1 VADRLSWAQVP
12 ALLKVAVL
20 VATGGA
26 VLRAIGPEA
35 GVVAA
40 SPAYASGPLL
50 ILFAILPVVVAGG
63 LLIAKRPITAAG
75 VLIGGALLG
84 VGQALVDLQFAADA
98 LVASRPELAVPT
110 SLDPLAAGAGTWL
123 LVAGHLLTI
132 VAGAMVLS
140 RAGAQPG
147 SAVATEFDESTEAE
161 ALDRRRLLGW
171 GLAFGG
177 LAALGLAMPPFSSD
191 NAFILAPDLMNGPT
205 LVMAGGL
212 ISVVAV
218 ILGSVLAGTARTP
231 KLGRGVLLGVAIAV
245 LAVLL
250 PQQIAGFTVEWLH
263 TDWRSYLATIGALGL
278 VAAALIKPKA
288 KAAKD
293 TGETTEVTA
302 ARWHVIAGV
311 LAILGGVAAV
321 LGRTSDL
328 FVVEIPTDT
337 PISQTDV
344 LVLLSGVRPA
354 EFANRLLLPA
364 GVLLVVLGVLLLIRP
379 VAALARPALSV
390 AWVAVPFAGFLTL
403 DALVTATGTSGA
415 IRAGAAAWWT
425 VFAVLLALGA
435 AVSAMAA
442 GIVERDDV
450 DLTDRPT
457 NIILMAPVAAA
468 ALFAIGAF
476 GLPTMRAAEYVAPG
490 IWSNFRLASWGLL
503 IALAAV
509 LIAAVLAARS
519 RPSRAASLLLGGA
532 ALVAVHALEMPL
544 TQERAEGITA
554 GPGTWLSIAC
564 AAAFVIS
571 AFVAL
576 AVKPDPVKRR

>member
-1 VADRLSWAQVP
+1 MADRLSWAEVP
-12 ALLKVAVL
+12 TLLKVAVV
-20 VATGGA
+20 VAVAGA
-26 VLRAIGPEA
+26 VLKAAGPEA

-40 SPAYASGPLL
+40 EPAYASGPLL
-50 ILFAILPVVVAGG
+50 IVLALLPVLVAAG

-84 VGQALVDLQFAADA
+84 IGQTLVDLQFAADA

-110 SLDPLAAGAGTWL
+110 SLDPLAAGTGTWL
-123 LVAGHLLTI
+123 LVAGHVLSI
-132 VAGAMVLS
+132 VAGAMVLA

-147 SAVATEFDESTEAE
+147 SAVAAEFDESTEAE
-161 ALDRRRLLGW
+161 AIERRRILSW

-177 LAALGLAMPPFSSD
+177 LAALGLAMPPFASA
-191 NAFILAPDLMNGPT
+191 NAFILAPDLMNGPS

-231 KLGRGVLLGVAIAV
+231 KLGRGVLLGIAIAI
-245 LAVLL
+245 LAILL
-250 PQQIAGFTVEWLH
+250 PQQIAGLTVEWLH
-263 TDWRSYLATIGALGL
+263 TDWRSYLATIGAAGL
-278 VAAALIKPKA
+278 LLTALIRPKV
-288 KAAKD
+288 KAEK
-293 TGETTEVTA
+293 ETAQQEYTA
-302 ARWHVIAGV
+302 GRWHVIAGV
-311 LAILGGVAAV
+311 LAILGGGAAI

-364 GVLLVVLGVLLLIRP
+364 GVLLLVLGVLLLIRP

-390 AWVAVPFAGFLTL
+390 AWIAVPFAGFLTL

-425 VFAVLLALGA
+425 ILAVLLVLGS

-442 GIVERDDV
+442 GMVERDDV
-450 DLTDRPT
+450 DLTNRPT

-468 ALFAIGAF
+468 ILFAFGAF
-476 GLPTMRAAEYVAPG
+476 GLPTMAAPEYVAPG
-490 IWSNFRLASWGLL
+490 IWSNFRVASWGLL
-503 IALAAV
+503 LALLAV

-519 RPSRAASLLLGGA
+519 RPSRAASLLLGSA

-564 AAAFVIS
+564 AASFVIS

-576 AVKPDPVKRR
+576 AVKPDRR